1 MFFPFFSVF
10 LAIFLSRMWE
20 GLDQVSGRMKKFGD
34 HIQKLN
40 AKKEDQNIGGDMGVF
55 YGGDD
60 RSIGHNLYFL
70 DSTEPIQR
78 SNDSAISVA
87 TSALQ

>member
-1 MFFPFFSVF
+1 
-10 LAIFLSRMWE
+10 MWE

-60 RSIGHNLYFL
+60 RSIGHNLYFWTVQNL
-70 DSTEPIQR
+70 YRGVMIPLFQ
-78 SNDSAISVA
+78 
-87 TSALQ
+87 